1 MFSQPKTVTLGTW
14 VSWSW
19 KWSKNGP
26 KIHWPLIHFSRSQRF
41 PGQRPLARCQSHKL
55 WSLHWGWTLQVTASW
70 FYVKNS
76 SGRKSND
83 PYTPIKLKIST
94 GWYSSFHWR
103 VKFFHRCPKW
113 RSHVFKFCWLTFHF
127 GFPGST
133 FLVAKSRWRIP
144 RWCKQ
149 PVASSTSKGKVNG
162 GAIIT
167 HKTQKQSHQFFY
179 EKWNLLIIYNHFY

>member
-1 MFSQPKTVTLGTW
+1 M
-14 VSWSW
+14 
-19 KWSKNGP
+19 
-26 KIHWPLIHFSRSQRF
+26 I
-41 PGQRPLARCQSHKL
+41 
-55 WSLHWGWTLQVTASW
+55 
-70 FYVKNS
+70 
-76 SGRKSND
+76 
-83 PYTPIKLKIST
+83 
-94 GWYSSFHWR
+94 SSFHW

-113 RSHVFKFCWLTFHF
+113 RSHVFNFCWLTFHF

-149 PVASSTSKGKVNG
+149 PVASSTSKGKGNG

-179 EKWNLLIIYNHFY
+179 EKWNLLKIYSHFYQVTTYLTSRKILSCENTPKDHLQGWKFNKSSARSAVVPSRTWIDPGLPLGYPHPPHQPTHQPTKQTDRQTKSPN